1 MADNAQNE
9 SRPNPGQDA
18 QSGRSSEK
26 DAKAKM
32 SKRAST
38 LNSDNPGFWQKYK
51 FILISITLFL
61 VFDVGVLVVNFY
73 NSFQISQN
81 AIGVNLSGRQRM
93 LSQRTVKAILQINA
107 ATGDSG
113 KNDAATKSVEELKT
127 VEFLFGDTLHGFD
140 KGKIV
145 TNADGT
151 PVFLK
156 KVEDQGSLAAVASG
170 LQLWTPYKQKIDDF
184 LKAYESGGEFAEPLA
199 DLTQYALAN
208 NLTLLKY
215 MNDLTVALEEVANGQ
230 AKFLRV
236 VQVSGLTLALINFF
250 VLMGHFM
257 SQLRQSEAKVA
268 RARKE
273 VEDIMSTVNEGLFLI
288 DRDLQIGTQISKRLE
303 SMLGQPNLAGRN
315 LRDVLAA
322 LVPEKDLDNA
332 RTFVDE
338 LYSEWVLEEL
348 IEDLN
353 PLKRIKIVAKNHR
366 GEEEARW
373 LAFRFQ
379 RVTEGKLVARV
390 LVNVRDITQE
400 VELEERIKADQER
413 NDAQVGMLAA
423 VINADP
429 VMLGGFVKSTLSRI
443 EAINQS
449 LKDPASDEN
458 SLRRKVDLIARNIHS
473 VKGEA
478 SALNL
483 TGYVDIC
490 ENMEDK
496 IGELRK
502 QDRLKGNDFI
512 ALAMQLDSLL
522 TLAQTTET
530 LAARFDP
537 SSVSEQASQRVG
549 AKLAQSR
556 KTAHKDFYTK
566 FAKEIAQ
573 RNGKEVDVV
582 CEGVDEVKLSDS
594 ASQSVQD
601 IVVQLLRNAI
611 VHGLEKPELRQ
622 ERSKSAQGHVGIR
635 LQTDGQGLA
644 SLTVEDD
651 GAGLDYDKIR
661 DKLQREG
668 KLPPGVDAASIDKKA
683 LINAIFKPGFST
695 LEQSGADAGRG
706 VGMDIIRE
714 QARNL
719 KGSIFV
725 KTIPGRLTRFTVRF
739 KIPQAQNPQ
748 PGAAAS

>member
-1 MADNAQNE
+1 M
-9 SRPNPGQDA
+9 
-18 QSGRSSEK
+18 
-26 DAKAKM
+26 
-32 SKRAST
+32 
-38 LNSDNPGFWQKYK
+38 
-51 FILISITLFL
+51 
-61 VFDVGVLVVNFY
+61 
-73 NSFQISQN
+73 
-81 AIGVNLSGRQRM
+81 
-93 LSQRTVKAILQINA
+93 
-107 ATGDSG
+107 
-113 KNDAATKSVEELKT
+113 
-127 VEFLFGDTLHGFD
+127 
-140 KGKIV
+140 
-145 TNADGT
+145 
-151 PVFLK
+151 
-156 KVEDQGSLAAVASG
+156 
-170 LQLWTPYKQKIDDF
+170 
-184 LKAYESGGEFAEPLA
+184 
-199 DLTQYALAN
+199 
-208 NLTLLKY
+208 
-215 MNDLTVALEEVANGQ
+215 
-230 AKFLRV
+230 
-236 VQVSGLTLALINFF
+236 
-250 VLMGHFM
+250 
-257 SQLRQSEAKVA
+257 
-268 RARKE
+268 
-273 VEDIMSTVNEGLFLI
+273 
-288 DRDLQIGTQISKRLE
+288 
-303 SMLGQPNLAGRN
+303 
-315 LRDVLAA
+315 
-322 LVPEKDLDNA
+322 
-332 RTFVDE
+332 
-338 LYSEWVLEEL
+338 
-348 IEDLN
+348 
-353 PLKRIKIVAKNHR
+353 
-366 GEEEARW
+366 
-373 LAFRFQ
+373 
-379 RVTEGKLVARV
+379 TEGKLVARV

-443 EAINQS
+443 EAINQA

-496 IGELRK
+496 IGALRK

-549 AKLAQSR
+549 AKLAQTR

-611 VHGLEKPELRQ
+611 VHGLEKPDLRQ
-622 ERSKSAQGHVGIR
+622 ERSKTAQGHVGIR
-635 LQTDGQGLA
+635 LRTDGQGLA

-668 KLPPGVDAASIDKKA
+668 KLPPGVDAASIDKKE

-739 KIPQAQNPQ
+739 KIPQNAPNPQ
-748 PGAAAS
+748 PSAAAS